1 MTTGR
6 TCSPLHPQFVMLC
19 KQPHGYYISSRLGD
33 SQLLFSAMSDTIV
46 YAHSQLCPTPVF
58 MQIGCVGSL
67 SYLVPNVK
75 LIQNLMLSFCF
86 WLINERT
93 FLGNRR
99 GYFLLFCYFSFVW
112 GKLVVYTLFE
122 PYCVV
127 V

>member
-1 MTTGR
+1 
-6 TCSPLHPQFVMLC
+6 
-19 KQPHGYYISSRLGD
+19 
-33 SQLLFSAMSDTIV
+33 
-46 YAHSQLCPTPVF
+46 
-58 MQIGCVGSL
+58 
-67 SYLVPNVK
+67 
-75 LIQNLMLSFCF
+75 MLSFCF

>member
-1 MTTGR
+1 
-6 TCSPLHPQFVMLC
+6 
-19 KQPHGYYISSRLGD
+19 
-33 SQLLFSAMSDTIV
+33 
-46 YAHSQLCPTPVF
+46 

-99 GYFLLFCYFSFVW
+99 AYFLLFCYFSFVW

-127 V
+127 VYTLFEPYGVVV